1 MNSSRE
7 AVRGRKEEGWRWK
20 LREWQHLRERR
31 GEGEKQEKK
40 EEREE
45 SKW

>member
-1 MNSSRE
+1 M
-7 AVRGRKEEGWRWK
+7 RGRKEEGWRWE

-31 GEGEKQEKK
+31 GEGEEEEKK
-40 EEREE
+40 EATEE